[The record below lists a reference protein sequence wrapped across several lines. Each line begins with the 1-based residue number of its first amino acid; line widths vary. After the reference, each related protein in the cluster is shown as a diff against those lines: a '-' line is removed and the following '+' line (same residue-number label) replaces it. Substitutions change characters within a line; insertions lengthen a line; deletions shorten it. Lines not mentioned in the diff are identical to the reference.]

1 MRTFLACPP
10 TVSNEP
16 HFAEKLQRG
25 GFENVWVGGNRSFE
39 IAEANL
45 IPLFTPE
52 VIALMPRTIPA
63 EHHDRIGTAVII
75 KAVKPRP

>member
-25 GFENVWVGGNRSFE
+25 GLENVWVRRKPVVRDRR
-39 IAEANL
+39 ANL
-45 IPLFTPE
+45 IPLFMPE
-52 VIALMPRTIPA
+52 VTALMRRTIPA